1 MRCPKAI
8 PSLARID
15 AGLGKGLAPAQP
27 LGGGDLPRRA
37 GGARTLAKLKSTV
50 LYFAPK
56 SARSPRQADS
66 RNVTARLHLTSDT
79 GGRTLAHFEKYQ
91 APALGNMCAHYERRP
106 ELERGYLRDNID
118 PERTALNYNLA
129 PARASQ
135 VEFIQGRIAE
145 LGLKRAPRKDAVR
158 MVDCVVTQPKSLD
171 AGLGPAFF
179 QACYAHMAEQFGPE
193 NVVSAYVHLD
203 ESQPHMHF
211 AFVPVT
217 QDGRLSAKSVLT
229 RTMLKSFHTS
239 LQQAC
244 EQELGVPVEVC
255 LEEETRGDNAAKY
268 VDLAEFQAA
277 TARLECLRQE
287 AGCIEA
293 EIQDL
298 QPTAQTLADSLRTL
312 SDGRAAIEREAGLR
326 SDCEQLRS
334 QAEGLEKRIRQV
346 EISISG
352 TRRHL
357 EETGKRIERVR
368 ARLGD
373 LKTAIKARL
382 ESIANRCHGYDRCVP
397 DTLSKSTLAQA
408 RALKISVSRRWEPL
422 RPGGGDSRAWRM

>member
-1 MRCPKAI
+1 M
-8 PSLARID
+8 
-15 AGLGKGLAPAQP
+15 
-27 LGGGDLPRRA
+27 
-37 GGARTLAKLKSTV
+37 
-50 LYFAPK
+50 
-56 SARSPRQADS
+56 
-66 RNVTARLHLTSDT
+66 
-79 GGRTLAHFEKYQ
+79 AHFEKYQ
-91 APALGNMCAHYERRP
+91 APALGNMCAHYARRP
-106 ELERGYLRDNID
+106 ELERGYERDNID

-135 VEFIQGRIAE
+135 VDFVRQRIAE
-145 LGLKRAPRKDAVR
+145 LNLKRAPRKDAVR
-158 MVDCVVTQPKSLD
+158 MVDCVVTQPRSLD
-171 AGLGPAFF
+171 ASLGPEFF
-179 QACYAHMAEQFGPE
+179 QACYNHMAETFGRD
-193 NVVSAYVHLD
+193 NIVSAYVHLD

-229 RTMLKSFHTS
+229 RTMLQRFHPG
-239 LQQAC
+239 LQKAC
-244 EQELGVPVEVC
+244 EQALGVPVEVC
-255 LEEETRGDNAAKY
+255 LEEETRGDKAAKY

-277 TARLECLRQE
+277 TQRLECLRQE
-287 AGCIEA
+287 AGCIEE
-293 EIQDL
+293 EIEQL
-298 QPTAQTLADSLRTL
+298 QPTAQTVAESLRTL

-357 EETGKRIERVR
+357 EETGKRIERAR

-373 LKTAIKARL
+373 LKAAITKRL
-382 ESIANRCHGYDRCVP
+382 EAIAGRVHGYDRHVP
-397 DTLSKSTLAQA
+397 DTLSEKTLAQA

-422 RPGGGDSRAWRM
+422 RQGGGDSRAWRI

>member
-1 MRCPKAI
+1 M
-8 PSLARID
+8 
-15 AGLGKGLAPAQP
+15 
-27 LGGGDLPRRA
+27 
-37 GGARTLAKLKSTV
+37 
-50 LYFAPK
+50 
-56 SARSPRQADS
+56 
-66 RNVTARLHLTSDT
+66 
-79 GGRTLAHFEKYQ
+79 AHFEKYQ

-106 ELERGYLRDNID
+106 ELERGYERDNID
-118 PERTALNYNLA
+118 SARTALNYNLA
-129 PARASQ
+129 PDRGGQ

-158 MVDCVVTQPKSLD
+158 MVDCVVTQPRSLD
-171 AGLGPAFF
+171 ASLGPEFF
-179 QACYAHMAEQFGPE
+179 QTCYTAMAAMFGE
-193 NVVSAYVHLD
+193 ANVVSAYVHMD

-229 RTMLKSFHTS
+229 RTMLKRFHTD
-239 LQQAC
+239 LQSAC
-244 EQELGVPVEVC
+244 EQALGVPVEV
-255 LEEETRGDNAAKY
+255 LLDEETKGDRAAKY

-277 TARLECLRQE
+277 TQRLECLRQE
-287 AGCIEA
+287 ARLAEEEIER
-293 EIQDL
+293 L
-298 QPTAQTLADSLRTL
+298 QPAAQTVTESLRTL
-312 SDGRAAIEREAGLR
+312 SDGRGAIEREAGLR

-357 EETGKRIERVR
+357 EETGKRIERAR

-373 LKTAIKARL
+373 LKAAITARL
-382 ESIANRCHGYDRCVP
+382 EAIANRCHGYDRYVP
-397 DTLSKSTLAQA
+397 DTLSEKTLAQA

-422 RPGGGDSRAWRM
+422 RQGGGDSRAWRR